1 MGLLATFFFLSIAF
15 SFLCSILEA
24 VLLSV
29 TPAFIAV
36 QEQEGSH
43 LAQDLGRFKADIDRP
58 LAAILTLN
66 TIAHTVGAIGV
77 GSQASVLFGATTIEV
92 FGVALISWEAMVAA
106 LMTLCVLIFSE
117 VIPKTLGANNW
128 EALTPFTVAALKVM
142 LFCLAPLVWV
152 SQYITRHLKKD
163 KDKPVLNRADL
174 LAMTRIGTDAG
185 VIEKD
190 EEKIIQNLMRFS
202 RILAKDIM
210 TPRIVVVA
218 ANDAST
224 VREFHDKHPDLPFS
238 RIPLYHERN
247 DNVTGY
253 MLRDELLLHLV
264 EDNDHITLA
273 DIRRDI
279 LIVPKTLPIP
289 DLLNALISRRDHLA
303 LVVDEFGGMEG
314 IVTMEDIIETLLG
327 LEIVDES
334 DNAEDMQALA
344 RKNWELRARRMG
356 ITVPR
361 DLAEQMNS
369 TGDANTAGNHPDNV
383 QDQDRNK
390 ETATPDQAEK
400 TVGNDKQAAD
410 ATPEKNTT
418 LQSSEKNDDQAGN

>member
-36 QEQEGSH
+36 QDQEGSH
-43 LAQDLGRFKADIDRP
+43 LAKDLASFKADIDRP

-77 GSQASVLFGATTIEV
+77 GSQATVLFGATTIEV
-92 FGVALISWEAMVAA
+92 FGVALISWEAMIAA

-128 EALTPFTVAALKVM
+128 EALAPFTVAALKVM

-190 EEKIIQNLMRFS
+190 EEKIIQNLLRFS

-218 ANDAST
+218 ANDALT
-224 VREFHDKHPDLPFS
+224 VREFHDKHADLPFS

-264 EDNDHITLA
+264 EDNDHVTLA

-289 DLLNALISRRDHLA
+289 ELLNALISRRDHLA

-356 ITVPR
+356 ITVPK
-361 DLAEQMNS
+361 DLAEQIHVA
-369 TGDANTAGNHPDNV
+369 GDSGSESIQPENDPDKAQRGESPEPDDDRDDAGNEKQSGNTAKHKD
-383 QDQDRNK
+383 
-390 ETATPDQAEK
+390 
-400 TVGNDKQAAD
+400 DKPGP
-410 ATPEKNTT
+410 TR
-418 LQSSEKNDDQAGN
+418 S